1 MKSYLTISAS
11 ILVCFVIFTAAGV
24 VARAETTTAEPVPAE
39 AVTDSVAVTVN
50 GVDITESE
58 VQALIKPQLDRMAAQ
73 TSQLPP
79 IFIEQLKKQMR
90 QEALEAMVIG
100 LLVDEQVKASK
111 IVVGEKEVN
120 NHIEAMA
127 SQQRLS
133 VEELKVLISARGQS
147 FEQVKQ
153 QIRRGLGYQKLME
166 ARWAGKINVT
176 EDDAKKYYSEKP
188 KEFKRPE
195 QVRASHILIKPDT
208 AAAGTDSEEAK
219 AKAKAKAQHL
229 LKQIKEG
236 ADFAALAKANSG
248 CPSAPKGGD
257 LGFFPKGQMAKP
269 FEEAAF
275 KLKVGQVSDIV
286 ETQYGYHIIKVT
298 DRRGARVETFE
309 QARDRIIR
317 KLIQKK
323 QAKLADEYIELLKAK
338 AKIVYPPGKEP
349 RRPGSPTRKAPASS
363 KAVAEQQDE
372 TAVK

>member
-1 MKSYLTISAS
+1 MKSYLTISTS
-11 ILVCFVIFTAAGV
+11 IVVCFVIFAAAGV
-24 VARAETTTAEPVPAE
+24 VAGTETRTAESVPAE
-39 AVTDSVAVTVN
+39 VVTGIVAVTVN
-50 GVDITESE
+50 GVDIIESE

-79 IFIEQLKKQMR
+79 IFIEQLKEQMR

-100 LLVDEQVKASK
+100 LLVDEQVKAAK
-111 IVVGEKEVN
+111 IVVAEKEVN
-120 NHIEAMA
+120 NHLEAMA

-133 VEELKVLISARGQS
+133 VEELKILTSARGQS

-153 QIRRGLGYQKLME
+153 QIQRGLGYQKLME

-176 EDDAKKYYSEKP
+176 EEDAKKYYSEKP

-195 QVRASHILIKPDT
+195 QVKASHILIKPDT
-208 AAAGTDSEEAK
+208 AAPGTDPEEAK
-219 AKAKAKAQHL
+219 AKAKTKAQHL

-236 ADFAALAKANSG
+236 ADFATLAKANSG

-257 LGFFPKGQMAKP
+257 LGLFPKGQMVKS
-269 FEEAAF
+269 FDEAAF

-298 DRRGARVETFE
+298 DRRDARVETFE
-309 QARDRIIR
+309 QAKDSIIKR
-317 KLIQKK
+317 LTQKK
-323 QAKLADEYIELLKAK
+323 QSELANEYIESLKAK

-349 RRPGSPTRKAPASS
+349 KKAPAGS
-363 KAVAEQQDE
+363 KAV
-372 TAVK
+372 VKPKAKVK

>member
-1 MKSYLTISAS
+1 MRSYLTISTS
-11 ILVCFVIFTAAGV
+11 ILVCFVIFAAAGV
-24 VARAETTTAEPVPAE
+24 VARTETRTVEPVPAK
-39 AVTDSVAVTVN
+39 AATDSVAVTVN

-58 VQALIKPQLDRMAAQ
+58 IQALMKPQLDRMATQ

-79 IFIEQLKKQMR
+79 AFIEQLKEQMR
-90 QEALEAMVIG
+90 QEALEAMVVG
-100 LLVDEQVKASK
+100 LLVDEQVKAAK
-111 IVVGEKEVN
+111 IVVTEKEVN
-120 NHIEAMA
+120 DHIEAMA

-153 QIRRGLGYQKLME
+153 QIKRGLGYQKLME

-176 EDDAKKYYSEKP
+176 EEDAKNYYSEKP

-208 AAAGTDSEEAK
+208 AAPGTDPEEAK

-236 ADFAALAKANSG
+236 ADFATLAKANSG
-248 CPSAPKGGD
+248 CPSATRGGD
-257 LGFFPKGQMAKP
+257 LGLFPKGQMVKS
-269 FEEAAF
+269 FDEAAF

-298 DRRGARVETFE
+298 DRRDAGVETFE

-317 KLIQKK
+317 GLIQKK
-323 QAKLADEYIELLKAK
+323 QAKLANEYIESLKTK

-349 RRPGSPTRKAPASS
+349 KKPAIPARKAPAGS
-363 KAVAEQQDE
+363 KAVAKPK
-372 TAVK
+372 AKVK